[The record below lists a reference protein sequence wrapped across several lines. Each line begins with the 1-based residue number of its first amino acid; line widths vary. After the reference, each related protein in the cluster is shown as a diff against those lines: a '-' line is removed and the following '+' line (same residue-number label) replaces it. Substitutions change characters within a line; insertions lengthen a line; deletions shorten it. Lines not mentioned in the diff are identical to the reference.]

1 VIRYAARRL
10 VVAVVLLLALTL
22 LTFLVYSAIPSNP
35 GRGLLPFQHPSNA
48 DLALANHALG
58 VDRPVL
64 TQWGDWLSHAVRGD
78 LGFSWGAA
86 KYDFHGHA
94 SGDPVTD
101 LLLPATSVSLSIV
114 LGGLLLMLL
123 TVVPLAALSAHRPGS
138 AFDRL
143 TATFLLIGIS
153 THPLVVGILLQAF
166 ASNRLSLLPA
176 QGYCPVHWNPKGPS
190 ASFGTSSSN
199 LTPYCSGVGAWAQH
213 LVLPWITFALFFA
226 ALYVRVLR
234 ASLLETLEEPYVA
247 TARAKG
253 ASEPRVLLR
262 HALPNALRP
271 ILTMT
276 GMEAGTAI
284 GVLIYIEIVFG
295 LPGIGRLSVAALN
308 GDAGYDRPMIAAIVL
323 FVGIAVFGINLLV
336 DLLYPL
342 VDRRVGQA
350 GTPHRDVAAVGP
362 SA

>member
-1 VIRYAARRL
+1 MIRYAARRL
-10 VVAVVLLLALTL
+10 LVAAALLVALTL
-22 LTFLVYSAIPSNP
+22 LTFLVYSAIPSDP
-35 GRGLLPFQHPSNA
+35 GRGLLPYQHPSNA

-64 TQWGDWLSHAVRGD
+64 EQWADWLAHAVRGD
-78 LGFSWGAA
+78 LGFSWAGA

-101 LLLPATSVSLSIV
+101 LLLPATRVSLSIV
-114 LGGLLLMLL
+114 LGGLVLMLL
-123 TVVPLAALSAHRPGS
+123 LVVPLAALSAHRPGS

-176 QGYCPVHWNPKGPS
+176 QGYCTIRWNPQTPGF
-190 ASFGTSSSN
+190 SFGTSSN
-199 LTPYCSGVGAWAQH
+199 LTPYCAGPAAWAQH

-226 ALYVRVLR
+226 ALYIRVLR

-295 LPGIGRLSVAALN
+295 MPGLGRLSVAALN
-308 GDAGYDRPMIAAIVL
+308 GDAGYDRPVIAAIVL

-342 VDRRVGQA
+342 FDRRVAQM
-350 GTPHRDVAAVGP
+350 GTPRRGVAAVGP

>member
-1 VIRYAARRL
+1 MIRYAARRL

-22 LTFLVYSAIPSNP
+22 LTFLVYSAVPSNP
-35 GRGLLPFQHPSNA
+35 GRGLLPYQHPSNA

-64 TQWGDWLSHAVRGD
+64 EQWTDWLSHAVRGD
-78 LGFSWGAA
+78 LGFSWAGA

-101 LLLPATSVSLSIV
+101 RLLPATSVSLSIV
-114 LGGLLLMLL
+114 LGGLVLMLL

-138 AFDRL
+138 VFDRL

-166 ASNRLSLLPA
+166 ASNQLSLLPA
-176 QGYCPVHWNPKGPS
+176 QGYCPIRWNPQTPGF
-190 ASFGTSSSN
+190 SFGTSSN
-199 LTPYCSGVGAWAQH
+199 LTPYCAGPAAWAQH

-295 LPGIGRLSVAALN
+295 MPGLGRLSVAALN
-308 GDAGYDRPMIAAIVL
+308 GDAGYDRPVIAAIVL

-342 VDRRVGQA
+342 VDRRVG
-350 GTPHRDVAAVGP
+350 GTEPRRTVTAVGP

>member
-1 VIRYAARRL
+1 VIRYVARRV
-10 VVAVVLLLALTL
+10 VVATVLLVALTV
-22 LTFLVYSAIPSNP
+22 LTFLVYAAIPSNP

-64 TQWGDWLSHAVRGD
+64 DQWGDWLAHAVRGD
-78 LGFSWGAA
+78 LGYSWAGA

-101 LLLPATSVSLSIV
+101 LLVPATSVSLSIV
-114 LGGLLLMLL
+114 LGGLVLMLL
-123 TVVPLAALSAHRPGS
+123 FVVPLAALSAHRPGS
-138 AFDRL
+138 VFDRF

-176 QGYCPVHWNPKGPS
+176 QGYCTLRWHPTSPGF
-190 ASFGTSSSN
+190 SFGTSSN
-199 LTPYCSGVGAWAQH
+199 LTPYCAGPRAWAEH

-234 ASLLETLEEPYVA
+234 ASLLETLDEPYVA

-253 ASEPRVLLR
+253 ASEPRVVLR

-276 GMEAGTAI
+276 GMEAGTAV

-295 LPGIGRLSVAALN
+295 MPGLGRLSVASLN
-308 GDAGYDRPMIAAIVL
+308 GDAGYDRPMIAGIVL
-323 FVGIAVFGINLLV
+323 FVGIAVFGVNLLV
-336 DLLYPL
+336 DLLYPF
-342 VDRRVGQA
+342 VDRRVGRVEGSQRPVA
-350 GTPHRDVAAVGP
+350 GVGP